1 MSYQEFRPRQFQQIP
16 IVVKNILIIN
26 VVLFVISRFILTDV
40 PFDRMLDLH
49 YFKSDYFRPHQLI
62 TYLFM
67 HGDISHLF
75 LNMLGVYMFGSIL
88 ESIWGPKRFLNFY
101 LLCGLGAAAAQ
112 FGEYYVSEL
121 KTFSDM
127 ELYYDAYSILE
138 AKQDFYNNLICLGA
152 SGSLFG
158 LLVAFAMMFPNTYL
172 HLYFV
177 IPVKAKYLVIAY
189 GLFELFSGFSNRGS
203 DNVAHF
209 AHLGGL
215 LVGVIIMLIWKK
227 NKSFFY

>member
-26 VVLFVISRFILTDV
+26 IVLFILSRYILPSV
-40 PFDRMLDLH
+40 PFDRLLDLH
-49 YFKSDYFRPHQLI
+49 YFKSDYFKPHQLI

-67 HGDISHLF
+67 HGDLGHLF

-88 ESIWGPKRFLNFY
+88 ENIWGPKRFLNFY
-101 LLCGLGAAAAQ
+101 ILCGLGAALAQ
-112 FGEYYVSEL
+112 FGEYYISDI
-121 KTFSDM
+121 KTISGLEM
-127 ELYYDAYSILE
+127 IYDSYSVE
-138 AKQDFYNNLICLGA
+138 EYKQSFYNSLICLGA

-158 LLVAFAMMFPNTYL
+158 LLVAFAMMFPNTHL
-172 HLYFV
+172 NLYFV

-189 GLFELFSGFSNRGS
+189 GVFELFSGFSNRGG

-227 NKSFFY
+227 NKAFFY